1 MTPKRGPTVW
11 QQIKSHLWVFALIA
25 LVIIA
30 VDAFAQIGVRYIHQE
45 RSLYRNIVVTED
57 SSRRCMRFTITS
69 RSGQNQSCRYLER
82 PLELVFPYAK
92 MTLSSLLVQD
102 HPERILIVGLGGG
115 TLPDTY
121 SRLFPD
127 TEIIISE
134 IDDAVYRVARD
145 FFGFEETDRI
155 SVDIGDARVY
165 IKRAG
170 LRGEKFDLVILDAFN
185 GEYIPEHLMTAE
197 FLEEVKRLLP
207 EDGMVVANTFSTS
220 RLYAAESNTYKEVF
234 GEIFN
239 IRLPNTGNRVIVAS
253 MQPLPDQATLAARA
267 PAFSDRLEPFG
278 MDILEFPEHM
288 STEVTWDADQRILT
302 DQYSPANLLNN

>member
-1 MTPKRGPTVW
+1 MNMKRGPTIWSQVKW
-11 QQIKSHLWVFALIA
+11 HVIAIAAIA
-25 LVIIA
+25 LAIIA
-30 VDAFAQIGVRYIHQE
+30 VDAFAQLGVRNIHQE

-92 MTLSSLLVQD
+92 MTLSSLLVQPN
-102 HPERILIVGLGGG
+102 PERILIVGLGGG

-121 SRLFPD
+121 SQLFPE
-127 TEIIISE
+127 TEIVISE
-134 IDDAVYRVARD
+134 IDDAVFRVAREY
-145 FFGFEETDRI
+145 FGFTETDKI
-155 SVDIGDARVY
+155 SVDVGDARVY

-185 GEYIPEHLMTAE
+185 GEYIPEHLMTSE

-207 EDGMVVANTFSTS
+207 ANGMVVANTFSTS
-220 RLYAAESNTYKEVF
+220 RLYAAESNTFRDVF
-234 GEIFN
+234 GEIYN
-239 IRLPNTGNRVIVAS
+239 IRQPGTGNRVIVAS
-253 MQPLPDQATLAARA
+253 LQPLPDRQTLTERA
-267 PAFSDRLEPFG
+267 PAFRERLEPFG
-278 MDILEFPEHM
+278 MDVTEYTQYM
-288 STEVTWDADQRILT
+288 STEVTWDTGQRILT